1 MAQITVEGLT
11 KRYNEGTSNEVL
23 AVDDVSFEIDD
34 GEILTLVGPSGCGKT
49 TVLRS
54 IAGLVTPT
62 SGDIYFDDRYVGDD
76 PPQER
81 NISMMFQEVALWGHM
96 PVARNIGY
104 GLELDGVDSETIRT
118 RIEDLAADLQIADQL
133 DQSVGQLSGGQQ
145 QRVAL
150 ARAMIQDPELF
161 LFDEPMSDLDAALK
175 KELRPLIKTAVRRI
189 GAPAVYVTHDQE
201 EALTLSDKIAVMR
214 GGQIEQL
221 DTPVEI
227 YRNPANEFV
236 GQFIGSPQMNFVG
249 VEPDTN
255 QTRSVV
261 EFEGMRFEFGWEL
274 PPQVKLG
281 IRPHFVEV
289 EPDTNDVGIPAEH
302 TIDEPMGENTHS
314 HFDTEYGEFM
324 AVTGAEFRGDGE
336 EYRLTFERDG
346 LRVFDDDGE
355 AIHRPEREAVRQ

>member
-1 MAQITVEGLT
+1 MANIRVENLT
-11 KRYNEGTSNEVL
+11 KRYNVGTSNEVL
-23 AVDDVSFEIDD
+23 AVDNVSFEIKD
-34 GEILTLVGPSGCGKT
+34 GKILTLVGPSGCGKT

-54 IAGLVTPT
+54 IAGLISPSDGEV
-62 SGDIYFDDRYVGDD
+62 YFDSDPVIGD

-104 GLELDGVDSETIRT
+104 GLELDGVDPETIR
-118 RIEDLAADLQIADQL
+118 RQIEDLAADLQIGDQL
-133 DQSVGQLSGGQQ
+133 DQNIGQLSGGQQ

-150 ARAMIQDPELF
+150 ARAMIQDPKLF

-175 KELRPLIKTAVRRI
+175 KELRPLVKKAVKRI
-189 GAPAVYVTHDQE
+189 GAPAIYVTHDQE

-214 GGQIEQL
+214 DGQIEQL

-236 GQFIGSPQMNFVG
+236 GQFIGSPQMNFVE
-249 VEPDTN
+249 VDPDQGAGT
-255 QTRSVV
+255 SVV
-261 EFEGMRFEFGWEL
+261 DFEGMQFEFDREL
-274 PPQVKLG
+274 PNTVKFG
-281 IRPHFVEV
+281 VRPHFINV
-289 EPDTNDVGIPAEH
+289 EPSSHDIGIPAEH

-314 HFDTEYGEFM
+314 HFNTEYGEFI
-324 AVTGAEFRGDGE
+324 AITNAEFHGEGE

-346 LRVFDDDGE
+346 LRLFEADGE
-355 AIHRPEREAVRQ
+355 AIHH

>member
-11 KRYNEGTSNEVL
+11 KRYNEGNSDEVL
-23 AVDDVSFEIDD
+23 AVDDVSFEIND

-54 IAGLVTPT
+54 VAGLVTPT
-62 SGDIYFDDRYVGDD
+62 SGDIYFNDCYVVND

-104 GLELDGVDSETIRT
+104 GLELDGVDTETIRT
-118 RIEDLAADLQIADQL
+118 RVEELAADLQIADQL
-133 DQSVGQLSGGQQ
+133 DQNVGQLSGGQQ

-175 KELRPLIKTAVRRI
+175 KELRPLIKKAVKRI

-214 GGQIEQL
+214 AGQIEQL

-236 GQFIGSPQMNFVG
+236 GRFIGSPQMNFVEVDPETTQTG
-249 VEPDTN
+249 SIVELD
-255 QTRSVV
+255 
-261 EFEGMRFEFGWEL
+261 GMRFEFEWEL
-274 PPQVKLG
+274 PQPVKLG
-281 IRPHFVEV
+281 IRPHFVDA
-289 EPDTNDVGIPAEH
+289 EPTTHDVGIPAEH
-302 TIDEPMGENTHS
+302 TVDEPMGEDTHS
-314 HFDTEYGEFM
+314 HFETEHGEFIV
-324 AVTGAEFRGDGE
+324 VTDAEFRGGGE
-336 EYRLTFERDG
+336 EYRLVVDRNG
-346 LRVFDDDGE
+346 LRVFGSDGE
-355 AIHRPEREAVRQ
+355 AVRRPERETVRQ

>member
-11 KRYNEGTSNEVL
+11 KRYNEGSSNEVL
-23 AVDDVSFEIDD
+23 AVDDISFEIND

-62 SGDIYFDDRYVGDD
+62 SGDIHFDDRYVVDD

-104 GLELDGVDSETIRT
+104 GLELDGVDTETIRT
-118 RIEDLAADLQIADQL
+118 RVEELAADLQIADQL
-133 DQSVGQLSGGQQ
+133 DQNVGQLSGGQQ

-175 KELRPLIKTAVRRI
+175 KELRPLIKKAVKRI

-214 GGQIEQL
+214 AGQIEQL

-227 YRNPANEFV
+227 YRNPKNEFV
-236 GQFIGSPQMNFVG
+236 GRFIGSPQMNFVE
-249 VEPDTN
+249 VEPDTT
-255 QTRSVV
+255 QTESVV
-261 EFEGMRFEFGWEL
+261 ELDGMRFEFGWEL
-274 PPQVKLG
+274 PPRVKLG
-281 IRPHFVEV
+281 IRPHFVDAK
-289 EPDTNDVGIPAEH
+289 PTTHDGGIPAEH

-314 HFDTEYGEFM
+314 HFETEYGEFI
-324 AVTGAEFRGDGE
+324 AVTDAEFRGGGE
-336 EYRLTFERDG
+336 EYRLVVDRSG
-346 LRVFDDDGE
+346 LRVFDTDGE
-355 AIHRPEREAVRQ
+355 AIRRPERETVRQ